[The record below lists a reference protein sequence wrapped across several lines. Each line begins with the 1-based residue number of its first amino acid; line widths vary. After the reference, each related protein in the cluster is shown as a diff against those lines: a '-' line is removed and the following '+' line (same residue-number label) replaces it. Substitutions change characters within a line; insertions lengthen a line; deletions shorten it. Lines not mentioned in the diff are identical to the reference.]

1 MKLDAVCLEDPVH
14 NSALEDLCLEEIC
27 LDDHCVSLVVL
38 VHRGKDHMLYDHPE
52 LPGEGQPEDSV
63 VLLLVGCF
71 WVCTLCVVG
80 CIGSPD
86 LGSCVGH
93 PALLKPPLNAH
104 LHCGG
109 IRGVSCC
116 GLPIR

>member
-1 MKLDAVCLEDPVH
+1 
-14 NSALEDLCLEEIC
+14 
-27 LDDHCVSLVVL
+27 
-38 VHRGKDHMLYDHPE
+38 MLYDHPE

-71 WVCTLCVVG
+71 WVRALWVAG

-93 PALLKPPLNAH
+93 PASLKPPLNAH

-109 IRGVSCC
+109 IRGGSPAAGSPSVGGASRAVCAS
-116 GLPIR
+116 LEL